1 MKQKRGFT
9 IVEVLIALVILA
21 IGLIGISAFF
31 YANRKNLYNAR
42 LEREAT
48 WKAVERM
55 EWVKGLSVSA
65 LEEKLPADEQ
75 VVEENIPIGNNV
87 LATRTTEKLTPDEE
101 DAAFWKIKVT
111 VSWDEDKES
120 FLTTYI
126 PK

>member
-55 EWVKGLSVSA
+55 ESEKGLSVSA